1 MEREAALINQIKNE
15 GVLPLFYHDD
25 VTVCENVLLALY
37 NGGVRCVEFTNRGAQ
52 ALANFTHLVSL
63 KSTMPGLILGIGTIK
78 TPQDATSFIEAG
90 ADFLISPCFD
100 ASVADVAY
108 MHKVLWI
115 PGCMTPTEIHVAQKS
130 GATLI
135 KLFPGN
141 VLDPGFVEAI
151 KTLFVGVGFIV
162 TGGVEPTEQNMGAWF
177 KAGVSGVGLGSK
189 LITKEILANK
199 NFEQLEAQ
207 TKELLAL
214 VKAIR

>member
-15 GVLPLFYHDD
+15 GMLPLFYHDD
-25 VTVCENVLLALY
+25 VTVCENVLQALY
-37 NGGVRCVEFTNRGAQ
+37 NGGVRCVEFTNRGVH
-52 ALANFTHLVSL
+52 ALPNFKHLVSL
-63 KSTMPGLILGIGTIK
+63 KTTMPGLILGIGTIK
-78 TPQDATSFIEAG
+78 MPQDATSFIEAG

-141 VLDPGFVEAI
+141 VLGPGFVEAI
-151 KTLFVGVGFIV
+151 KTLFTGVDFLV
-162 TGGVEPTEQNMGAWF
+162 TGGVEPTEQNIGAWF

-189 LITKEILANK
+189 LITKDVLANK
-199 NFEQLEAQ
+199 NYTQLETQ
-207 TKELLAL
+207 TTQL
-214 VKAIR
+214 VQLIKKVQ

>member
-1 MEREAALINQIKNE
+1 MEREALLVNQIKTE
-15 GVLPLFYHDD
+15 GILPLYYHDD
-25 VTVCENVLLALY
+25 VTVCEGVLRALY
-37 NGGVRCVEFTNRGAQ
+37 NGGVRSVEFTNRGPQ
-52 ALANFTHLVSL
+52 ALANFTYLVSL

-78 TPQDATSFIEAG
+78 TPQDATAFIEAG

-100 ASVADVAY
+100 ASIADVAY

-130 GATLI
+130 GAILI

-141 VLDPGFVEAI
+141 VLGPGFVEAI
-151 KTLFVGVGFIV
+151 KTLFTGIDFLV
-162 TGGVEPTEQNMGAWF
+162 TGGVEPTAQNMGAWF

-189 LITKEILANK
+189 LITKDILANK

-207 TKELLAL
+207 TKELGAL
-214 VKAIR
+214 VKSIK

>member
-15 GVLPLFYHDD
+15 GMLPLFYHDD
-25 VTVCENVLLALY
+25 VTVCENVLQALY
-37 NGGVRCVEFTNRGAQ
+37 NGGVRCVEFTNRGVH
-52 ALANFTHLVSL
+52 ALPNFKHLVSL

-78 TPQDATSFIEAG
+78 TPQDATSFIDAG

-130 GATLI
+130 GATLV

-141 VLDPGFVEAI
+141 VLGPGFVEAI
-151 KTLFVGVGFIV
+151 KSLFTGVDFIV
-162 TGGVEPTEQNMGAWF
+162 TGGVEPTEQNIGAWF

-189 LITKEILANK
+189 LITKDVLANK
-199 NFEQLEAQ
+199 NYKQLETQ
-207 TKELLAL
+207 TKELVQLIKK
-214 VKAIR
+214 VQ